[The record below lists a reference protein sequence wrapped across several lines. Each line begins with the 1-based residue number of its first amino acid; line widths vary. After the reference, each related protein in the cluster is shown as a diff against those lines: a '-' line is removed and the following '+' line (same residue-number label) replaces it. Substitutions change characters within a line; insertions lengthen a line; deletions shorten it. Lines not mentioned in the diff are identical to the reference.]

1 MAPEI
6 TVIVPVFKSS
16 STLWS
21 LHKQLIPALQQYGSY
36 DILYVDDSCPEGSLE
51 ILRQIAASDPNVGV
65 LVMRTNQGQNR
76 ALLAGLTYARGNR
89 MVLMD
94 ADLQDPPA
102 AIPLLIS
109 TLDQGYG
116 AVFAG
121 RLGDYEGQLRTW
133 TSRLFK
139 TTLHLATKGQVPRD
153 AGLYV
158 ALNRKMRD
166 ELIKTR
172 DPKPYLIELMSKTGL
187 RLHSVP
193 VKRNRSIPG
202 SSGYTAVKRVRL
214 GLSALSAPLRRR
226 WYRNRDGIIWDQH
239 IVERIGWTSQLN
251 SGRKGGTYGLEHPP
265 T

>member
-1 MAPEI
+1 VATEI
-6 TVIVPVFKSS
+6 TVIVPVFKNS
-16 STLWS
+16 STLWD
-21 LHKQLIPALQQYGSY
+21 LHTQLTPILRQYDSY
-36 DILYVDDSCPEGSLE
+36 DILYVDDSCPAGSLE

-76 ALLAGLTYARGNR
+76 ALLAGLIYARGNR
-89 MVLMD
+89 IVLMD

-109 TLDQGYG
+109 TLDQGFG

-121 RLGDYEGQLRTW
+121 RLGEYEGQLRTW

-139 TTLHLATKGQVPRD
+139 TALHFATKGQVPKD

-158 ALNRKMRD
+158 ALNRTMRNA
-166 ELIKTR
+166 LIKTK

-202 SSGYTAVKRVRL
+202 LSGYTAAKRVRL
-214 GLSALSAPLRRR
+214 GLSALSAPLRKS
-226 WYRNRDGIIWDQH
+226 WYRESNGINWDEH
-239 IVERIGWTSQLN
+239 VVERIGWAAQIN
-251 SGRKGGTYGLEHPP
+251 SGKRHNA
-265 T
+265 